1 MFDCKTVDKTQII
14 KCRCVIL
21 ENNSRKMS
29 FYWNKICLVYWIY
42 VALILNLDK
51 EVIGMS
57 CLLSFE
63 LMRKVN
69 QCPRNKDEWNVRA
82 DMFNCSSIN
91 QTCVQTDMFQ
101 YHCVLNSN
109 GTELLETCAPIK
121 YIYGQNCAEFDAKGK
136 IIQESSKNCTNASVP
151 CPKFYKST
159 DAYRYQ
165 SCYDGVQMKKEKK
178 EAVNCKFDSLDSTLI
193 IIVVVLNII
202 LFLMAGLIFYSW
214 KKYTNTSI
222 YFRSRK
228 SKPSRNPST
237 CSTKEHECI
246 EIFTELN

>member
-1 MFDCKTVDKTQII
+1 
-14 KCRCVIL
+14 
-21 ENNSRKMS
+21 MS
-29 FYWNKICLVYWIY
+29 FYWNKICLVCWIY
-42 VALILNLDK
+42 VALILNLDR
-51 EVIGMS
+51 EVIGMP

-63 LMRKVN
+63 LIRKVN

-136 IIQESSKNCTNASVP
+136 IIQESSKNCSNASVP
-151 CPKFYKST
+151 CPKVYKST

-165 SCYDGVQMKKEKK
+165 SCYDEVQKKKEKN
-178 EAVNCKFDSLDSTLI
+178 EAVNCKFDSLDTSTTLI
-193 IIVVVLNII
+193 TIIVVLNII
-202 LFLMAGLIFYSW
+202 LYSFAWLILYFC
-214 KKYTNTSI
+214 KRYTNTLMHCKLRESKSPRNLST
-222 YFRSRK
+222 RST
-228 SKPSRNPST
+228 SDPDGS
-237 CSTKEHECI
+237 
-246 EIFTELN
+246 EIVELKRGI

>member
-1 MFDCKTVDKTQII
+1 
-14 KCRCVIL
+14 
-21 ENNSRKMS
+21 MS
-29 FYWNKICLVYWIY
+29 FYWNKISLVCWIY
-42 VALILNLDK
+42 AALIWILDK
-51 EVIGMS
+51 EVIGMP

-63 LMRKVN
+63 LIRKVN

-82 DMFNCSSIN
+82 DVFNCSSIN

-136 IIQESSKNCTNASVP
+136 IIQESSNNCSNASVP

-165 SCYDGVQMKKEKK
+165 SCYDGVEKKKENNYSL
-178 EAVNCKFDSLDSTLI
+178 NCKFKSLDINTWLI
-193 IIVVVLNII
+193 IIVVLSLII
-202 LFLMAGLIFYSW
+202 FSIALLILYLC
-214 KKYTNTSI
+214 K
-222 YFRSRK
+222 
-228 SKPSRNPST
+228 RNPNNWVYCKSRDSKYST
-237 CSTKEHECI
+237 NPPISSNSDDECC
-246 EIFTELN
+246 ERL